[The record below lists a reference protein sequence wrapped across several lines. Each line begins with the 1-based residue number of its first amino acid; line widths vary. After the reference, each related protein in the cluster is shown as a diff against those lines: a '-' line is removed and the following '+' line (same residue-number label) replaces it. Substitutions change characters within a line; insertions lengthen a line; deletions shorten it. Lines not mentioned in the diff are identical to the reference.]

1 MEFDEIQKELHELGK
16 KNDAQIVLDNTLRLF
31 KQSKVTRFYKNKD
44 IIHVD
49 YEVDGV
55 GDQFNYNV
63 RKGTFEYDR

>member
-1 MEFDEIQKELHELGK
+1 MTSDNISSYDEEK
-16 KNDAQIVLDNTLRLF
+16 KQILDNTLRLF

-63 RKGTFEYDR
+63 KKGTFEYGR